1 MLQTLKDLFDA
12 VMPPKV
18 GDLPDGAEHA
28 LRLAAA
34 VLLVE
39 VMRSDAEISPEERR
53 SVLSSLQ
60 DRFLLSDD
68 EGARLLDLA
77 ADAVHAATDY
87 FQFTSKINDSFDM
100 DQKIGLVEHLW
111 QVAYADGILSA
122 HENHVMC
129 RLSDLLHVP
138 HGAYVSAKMRAKQA
152 AGAV

>member
-77 ADAVHAATDY
+77 ADAVHLGCLY
-87 FQFTSKINDSFDM
+87 Q
-100 DQKIGLVEHLW
+100 
-111 QVAYADGILSA
+111 
-122 HENHVMC
+122 C
-129 RLSDLLHVP
+129 P
-138 HGAYVSAKMRAKQA
+138 P
-152 AGAV
+152 